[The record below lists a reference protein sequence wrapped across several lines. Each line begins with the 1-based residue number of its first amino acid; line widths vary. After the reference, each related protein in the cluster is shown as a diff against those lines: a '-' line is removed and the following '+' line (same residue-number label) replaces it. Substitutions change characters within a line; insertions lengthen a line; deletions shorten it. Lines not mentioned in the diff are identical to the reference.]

1 MEFPNER
8 IVIVVKRIFASVLVV
23 ALLLPGL
30 KSVSAATKEFDK
42 NIVGSPKLAVL
53 VDGRKIKFQGGDPVS
68 EKGRVQVPLRG
79 VGEALGAEVDYDEAG
94 KKVKYTKG
102 DTTIVL
108 TIGSK
113 EAVVDG
119 RVVTMDTAA
128 KAVQGRTY
136 VPLRFVSE
144 NLGET
149 VKWDGVGNWVWI
161 GSQEIPHITEV
172 TELEDIKP
180 YRHYYKGSEYLS
192 QVRGEDFDYARIID
206 GNSTPVELREITIMD
221 MWMVSDGE
229 NYGLRV
235 RFKGSDKL
243 TIYFFKGDGDIRRRD
258 AYVVDQGDGTYIGQ
272 FPIVRASDNTFEYGG
287 DWRNYS
293 IKDVDY
299 FRFEVASYPDDSIR
313 LFSNPFK

>member
-1 MEFPNER
+1 MEGQ
-8 IVIVVKRIFASVLVV
+8 VIVVKKMVV
-23 ALLLPGL
+23 SFLAAALLLPGVEA
-30 KSVSAATKEFDK
+30 VSAAVKEFDK

-53 VDGRKIKFQGGDPVS
+53 VDGRKVKFQGGDPVS

-94 KKVKYTKG
+94 KKVKYTREGKS
-102 DTTIVL
+102 IVL

-119 RVVTMDTAA
+119 RVITMDTAA
-128 KAVQGRTY
+128 KAVKGRTY

-180 YRHYYKGSEYLS
+180 YRHYYEGYEYMS
-192 QVRGEDFDYARIID
+192 QSDGNDLDFARIVD
-206 GNSTPVELREITIMD
+206 GDTMPVQLTKLTIMD
-221 MWMVSDGE
+221 MWMVTDGE
-229 NYGLRV
+229 NDGIRV
-235 RFKGSDKL
+235 RFKGANKL
-243 TIYFFKGDGDIRRRD
+243 TIFFLQGNGDIRRRD

-272 FPIVRASDNTFEYGG
+272 FPIVSSPDNHYKYGK

-293 IKDVDY
+293 IKDADY
-299 FRFEVASYPDDSIR
+299 LLFQVTSYPDDSIR

>member
-8 IVIVVKRIFASVLVV
+8 IVIVVKKIFASVLIV

-30 KSVSAATKEFDK
+30 KSVSAAAKEFDK

-53 VDGRKIKFQGGDPVS
+53 VDGRKIKFQGGDPIS

-79 VGEALGAEVDYDEAG
+79 VGEALGAEVEYDESG

-102 DTTIVL
+102 DTSIVL

-128 KAVQGRTY
+128 KAVRGRTY
-136 VPLRFVSE
+136 VPLRFISE

-180 YRHYYKGSEYLS
+180 YRHYYKGYEYMS
-192 QVRGEDFDYARIID
+192 QVRGEDIDYARVVD
-206 GNSTPVELREITIMD
+206 GNATPVELTKLVIMD
-221 MWMVSDGE
+221 MWMVSDGK
-229 NYGLRV
+229 NAGMRV
-235 RFKGSDKL
+235 RFKGLDKL
-243 TIYFFKGDGDIRRRD
+243 TIFFLQGNGDIRRRD

-272 FPIVRASDNTFEYGG
+272 FPIASSSDNTFVYGK

-299 FRFEVASYPDDSIR
+299 FFFQVTSHPDDSIR